1 MAKKQIGEIDY
12 NVEFNDSVLSTKT
25 WSNPRYDGCETK
37 TQELNKFTNGDI
49 TYGKKPAVQ
58 KYSRNIYV
66 GKKIL
71 GYLDDLYLDLAHTQP
86 NTGSFNTGKYTGFP
100 DWSFVILEKFYT
112 VNEDDSLEQSQKFE
126 VAATESA
133 DPLGREFKSDFI
145 AGTKC
150 NIIDYSDT
158 PSNLDVNYTINY
170 NKGLLGKIAE
180 GLGSR
185 VDYKLAATTAE
196 YQDVQSTGKFFMNI
210 LIDTYGS
217 GSPSESGAF
226 FIQPSSSFNSFWTEI
241 SGSGFQSPISGAF
254 SSSQFFSALQ
264 ERQLEYNDKYVIRFF
279 STSSVESTYVLNEFG
294 LESRLAFQL
303 NNIRSFTGGFIGSNG
318 IIADIDTGKVV
329 PRTSSID
336 YPVVGYDSFVSLTLD
351 NNTNFVLYHLNESNN
366 VIMVDLPR
374 KRDLPNGI
382 DKFIVLPENI
392 HPYIKNNIDYF
403 VNQIGLVNTNESF
416 TINPQNRQLS

>member
-1 MAKKQIGEIDY
+1 MAKKQIGEVDY

-49 TYGKKPAVQ
+49 TYGKRAAVQ

-71 GYLDDLYLDLAHTQP
+71 GYLDDLHSDLNHSEGNPGIRGQYT
-86 NTGSFNTGKYTGFP
+86 SFPG
-100 DWSFVILEKFYT
+100 WSFVILEKFYT
-112 VNEDDSLEQSQKFE
+112 VNEDDSLTQAQKFE
-126 VAATESA
+126 TAVTESA

-145 AGTKC
+145 EGTKC

-158 PSNLDVNYTINY
+158 PSNLNINYTVQY

-180 GLGSR
+180 GVGT
-185 VDYKLAATTAE
+185 KAE
-196 YQDVQSTGKFFMNI
+196 YSCSVTTPTSPKAPNIFSFNYGLTGGNDYP
-210 LIDTYGS
+210 L
-217 GSPSESGAF
+217 PAF
-226 FIQPSSSFNSFWTEI
+226 YIQPSSSFNQFFVEK
-241 SGSGFQSPISGAF
+241 SGSGYMG
-254 SSSQFFSALQ
+254 SSSMTASQFFEALG
-264 ERQLEYNDKYVIRFF
+264 ERQVEYNDKYIARFF
-279 STSSVESTYVLNEFG
+279 STSSVGSDYVANEYG
-294 LESRLAFQL
+294 LVSRLGFQL
-303 NNIRSFTGGFIGSNG
+303 NNISKNPSNNTISANIVDTSTQVLQSSGYNNQPVAGALSFINF
-318 IIADIDTGKVV
+318 D
-329 PRTSSID
+329 
-336 YPVVGYDSFVSLTLD
+336 LD
-351 NNTNFVLYHLNESNN
+351 NNTNFVLYYLNESNN

-374 KRDLPNGI
+374 MRDLPNGI

-403 VNQIGLVNTNESF
+403 VNQIGLVNTNEKF

>member
-1 MAKKQIGEIDY
+1 MAKKQIGEVDF

-25 WSNPRYDGCETK
+25 WNNPRYDGCETK
-37 TQELNKFTNGDI
+37 TQELNKFTQGDI
-49 TYGKKPAVQ
+49 TYGKRSAVQ

-100 DWSFVILEKFYT
+100 DWSFVLLEKFYT
-112 VNEDDSLEQSQKFE
+112 VNEDDSLEQAQKFE
-126 VAATESA
+126 VAVTESA
-133 DPLGREFKSDFI
+133 DPLSREFKQDFI

-158 PSNLDVNYTINY
+158 PSNLNVNYTVNY

-185 VDYKLAATTAE
+185 FNYNLAVTTPYFNGE
-196 YQDVQSTGKFFMNI
+196 YTGNSNFFFNTGLTNYTSQS
-210 LIDTYGS
+210 
-217 GSPSESGAF
+217 F
-226 FIQPSSSFNSFWTEI
+226 FIQPSSSFNQFWTEL
-241 SGSGFQSPISGAF
+241 SGSGFQNSSSGAV
-254 SSSQFFSALQ
+254 SSSNFFLSLREQ
-264 ERQLEYNDKYVIRFF
+264 QIEYNSKYIIKFF
-279 STSSVESTYVLNEFG
+279 STSSADSTYVSNEFG
-294 LESRLAFQL
+294 LSSKLAFQL
-303 NNIRSFTGGFIGSNG
+303 GKIKPAVGG
-318 IIADIDTGKVV
+318 IASTLISETQVNPKQLD
-329 PRTSSID
+329 ID
-336 YPVVGYDSFVSLTLD
+336 YPAAGNNSFISIDLD
-351 NNTNFVLYHLNESNN
+351 NNTNFVLYYLNESNN

-392 HPYIKNNIDYF
+392 HPYIKDNIDYF
-403 VNQIGLVNTNESF
+403 VNQLGLVDSNEKF
-416 TINPQNRQLS
+416 TINPRNRQLS

>member
-1 MAKKQIGEIDY
+1 MAKKQIGEVDY

-25 WSNPRYDGCETK
+25 WSNPRYDGCGTK

-49 TYGKKPAVQ
+49 TYGKRAAVQ

-112 VNEDDSLEQSQKFE
+112 VNEDDSLEQAQKFE
-126 VAATESA
+126 LAATESA

-158 PSNLDVNYTINY
+158 PSNLNINYTVQY

-185 VDYKLAATTAE
+185 FDYRLAATTPYFNGE
-196 YQDVQSTGKFFMNI
+196 YTGESNFFFNLGIINYTTQS
-210 LIDTYGS
+210 
-217 GSPSESGAF
+217 F
-226 FIQPSSSFNSFWTEI
+226 FIQPSSSFNEFWTEL
-241 SGSGFQSPISGAF
+241 SGSGFQNATSGSI
-254 SSSQFFSALQ
+254 SSSQFFETLG
-264 ERQLEYNDKYVIRFF
+264 ERQNEYNDKYIIKFF
-279 STSSVESTYVLNEFG
+279 STSSADSAYVSNEFG
-294 LESRLAFQL
+294 LSSKLGFQL
-303 NNIRSFTGGFIGSNG
+303 GKIKPLLGGVGSSL
-318 IIADIDTGKVV
+318 ISDTPVEPKQLD
-329 PRTSSID
+329 ID
-336 YPVVGYDSFVSLTLD
+336 YPAVGSNSFISKDLD
-351 NNTNFVLYHLNESNN
+351 NNTNFVLYYLNESNN

-403 VNQIGLVNTNESF
+403 VNQIGLVDTNEKF

>member
-1 MAKKQIGEIDY
+1 MAKKQIGEVDY

-49 TYGKKPAVQ
+49 TYGKRAAVQ

-112 VNEDDSLEQSQKFE
+112 VNEDDSLEQAQKFE

-133 DPLGREFKSDFI
+133 DPLSREFKSDFI
-145 AGTKC
+145 EGTKC

-158 PSNLDVNYTINY
+158 PSNLNINYTVNY

-180 GLGSR
+180 G
-185 VDYKLAATTAE
+185 VATKTDYNLAVTTPFNA
-196 YQDVQSTGKFFMNI
+196 STGEYTGDSSFFFN
-210 LIDTYGS
+210 LSLTDYTAQ
-217 GSPSESGAF
+217 AF
-226 FIQPSSSFNSFWTEI
+226 FVQPSSSFNTFWVEM
-241 SGSGFQSPISGAF
+241 SGSGFQSASGGAI
-254 SSSQFFSALQ
+254 SSSNFFLSLREQ
-264 ERQLEYNDKYVIRFF
+264 QIEYNSKYVIKFF
-279 STSSVESTYVLNEFG
+279 STSSAESTYTSNEFG
-294 LESRLAFQL
+294 LENRLAFQL
-303 NNIRSFTGGFIGSNG
+303 NNIKSALGGIVANVVDGSKMQYKQVDEDHPSAG
-318 IIADIDTGKVV
+318 T
-329 PRTSSID
+329 
-336 YPVVGYDSFVSLTLD
+336 DSFISRNLD
-351 NNTNFVLYHLNESNN
+351 NNTNFVLYYLNESNN

-403 VNQIGLVNTNESF
+403 VNQIGLVDTNEKF

>member
-1 MAKKQIGEIDY
+1 MAKKQIGEVDY

-49 TYGKKPAVQ
+49 TYGKRAAVQ

-71 GYLDDLYLDLAHTQP
+71 GYLDDLHSDLNHNEGT
-86 NTGSFNTGKYTGFP
+86 TGVRGQYSGFP
-100 DWSFVILEKFYT
+100 KWSFVILEKFYT
-112 VNEDDSLEQSQKFE
+112 VNEDDSLTQAQKFE
-126 VAATESA
+126 AAVTESA

-145 AGTKC
+145 EGTKC

-158 PSNLDVNYTINY
+158 PSNLNINYTVQY

-180 GLGSR
+180 GVGT
-185 VDYKLAATTAE
+185 KAE
-196 YQDVQSTGKFFMNI
+196 YSCSVTTPDSSKRPNVFTFNYGLTGGNDYP
-210 LIDTYGS
+210 L
-217 GSPSESGAF
+217 PAF
-226 FIQPSSSFNSFWTEI
+226 FVQPSSSFNQFFVEK
-241 SGSGFQSPISGAF
+241 SGSGYMGSS
-254 SSSQFFSALQ
+254 SMTSSQFFEALG
-264 ERQLEYNDKYVIRFF
+264 ERQVEYNDKYVIKFF
-279 STSSVESTYVLNEFG
+279 STSSVESDYVANEYG
-294 LESRLAFQL
+294 LTSRLAYQL
-303 NNIRSFTGGFIGSNG
+303 NNIQRVGSNNT
-318 IIADIDTGKVV
+318 IQANIVDTSTQVLQSSGYNNQPVAGA
-329 PRTSSID
+329 TSFIN
-336 YPVVGYDSFVSLTLD
+336 FTLD
-351 NNTNFVLYHLNESNN
+351 NNTNFVLYYLNESNN

-374 KRDLPNGI
+374 MRDLPNGI
-382 DKFIVLPENI
+382 NKFIVLPENI